1 MRFQDLP
8 FLEKLAG
15 AEPLWFLMTEGQKK
29 ARIRHVNKFCKVIKC
44 KHHIML
50 EFNND
55 NYGLKIFL
63 GTIDTLAI
71 NS

>member
-29 ARIRHVNKFCKVIKC
+29 ARIRQVNKFCKVIRC

-50 EFNND
+50 E
-55 NYGLKIFL
+55 I
-63 GTIDTLAI
+63 
-71 NS
+71 